1 MGKTG
6 DSPQA
11 SGKSVEPLV
20 TPSRE
25 GGSGAPRKSCVR
37 LGCVLPTGAGT
48 PSPSQT
54 VAPTTSSRPGC
65 HASALSLSLEH
76 SWGRGLGEPR
86 LLLSRLCAKSP
97 VSFFSCSIFKM
108 FYFNSSVVNAR
119 RAPSFGPTIPGL
131 PRRACRTAG
140 LSSLGRTGALV
151 PNTDGPVRFLVCE
164 ETYFKEPSRI
174 IMRGRQ
180 VQIRRAGQWPGHS
193 GRLSGTALRPTSSF
207 PGKPQLSALKSF
219 N

>member
-1 MGKTG
+1 MKTRFG
-6 DSPQA
+6 ATAGACAPPPAHTPPLCLGPHLQPLPWGTLPCGAREFFPLRSLVHQRPPPHQA
-11 SGKSVEPLV
+11 RPRRQGQHLSV
-20 TPSRE
+20 
-25 GGSGAPRKSCVR
+25 
-37 LGCVLPTGAGT
+37 
-48 PSPSQT
+48 
-54 VAPTTSSRPGC
+54 TS
-65 HASALSLSLEH
+65 
-76 SWGRGLGEPR
+76 
-86 LLLSRLCAKSP
+86 AKSP